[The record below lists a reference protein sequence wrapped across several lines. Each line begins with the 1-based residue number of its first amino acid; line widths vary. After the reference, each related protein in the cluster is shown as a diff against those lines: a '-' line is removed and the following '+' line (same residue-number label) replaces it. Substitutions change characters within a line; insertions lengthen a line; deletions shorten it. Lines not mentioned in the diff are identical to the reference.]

1 MSNKRSSA
9 EDDAYENYT
18 KEKLCEVCDSKDK
31 LIDKHWKKN
40 NELQNTIIEWK
51 LHCDRL
57 LKDNCRLRDELHTYT
72 FTRDFNKGFSYKQ

>member
-1 MSNKRSSA
+1 MPKMMPMK
-9 EDDAYENYT
+9 T
-18 KEKLCEVCDSKDK
+18 TQK
-31 LIDKHWKKN
+31 